1 MNTNYSK
8 LVLRKPDPPSSFQTP
23 YKESSQGSVSKDVRA
38 PMFISLPAFS
48 LSTKART
55 VPKFQT
61 PSQSGISSSVKKR
74 PSSEDLEQESTPV
87 PKSFKSDSGD
97 KDILNRNET
106 GETDTS
112 NCVDIDDSVITLE
125 ESPPHSKS
133 SQGGE
138 NDIDSDTKIGK
149 KKEETENSNDL
160 GNNASVTIFE
170 KSGAKV
176 NTSDMVTQD
185 KNLRENLGNTTEE
198 HKYDFKETDS
208 FRRLVVE
215 QNDDRKDSPMQVSTP
230 SIELRQESDLSK
242 EDENPNNP
250 ATSITTSGGGI
261 NTNSMMSKDSVEVR
275 LTPERDLLNDDDEF
289 DVTGN
294 EDGSKGPATNSDERG
309 REISPGWEMSVF
321 NLSLE
326 DIVSDYGEV
335 SSQRDISSSD
345 LSLNILSRKF
355 DKLASESNTD
365 EIRPEEMDTIKD
377 DRVSDAGSVDFAN
390 GTDSRAEPI
399 TSWFGSSGPLPQ
411 SPTSSVKSFNI
422 SNISFDEYRQ
432 SFRSYSQALW
442 NPRKGSKSVSGIT
455 DHSASREQ
463 EGDSVIRQDEK
474 LVSVFYNSS
483 GLGAAVYHT
492 ESAKL
497 ELLRDVP
504 DNCEEFEM
512 LSMLFYQTEPDK
524 ILMSARQDQDTIKFV
539 KELFSDQTTVC
550 DDQSFLTNPES
561 AASLGSSQKIVL
573 RPSREFSLKHCERRL
588 RSISIPGKKPKSEQ
602 ERDILLSAFI
612 DFSCDN
618 MVRAAGALLNYV
630 DKNYRI
636 VSGDEPDVLFLGPL
650 NLHPILSLDTATLT
664 SLQVFSTSSQL
675 SGSTAGSWNK
685 RREGLSVF
693 TLLNKCSSV
702 VGSRFLRQM
711 LRCPSGEKEVIERRQ
726 HDLEFFCNTAHS
738 SFTQALCESVK
749 KIKNFQRLMKK
760 LSSNTMTKSDWLA
773 IARTL
778 NGIVEI
784 AIHSENCKEEVYVL
798 QNILRYVSDK
808 TYNLRKIFEDI
819 IDFKNSQS
827 EGPLRVNPG
836 VDAKLDEKRR
846 LLNGLSDLMNK
857 VVLEEAPKMPEFMN
871 VFTFCYLPHVGYLIA
886 VSSSQQLKE
895 NVDYKNLP
903 DLEFVFESN
912 NTIHFRNAKT
922 RMLDTTWGDVHQDII
937 KIETI
942 YITRLSE
949 ALLKQRNSLENIVTF
964 CAHLDCLL
972 ALSHV
977 CRERNWVKPE
987 ITVGGDISITDGRHP
1002 LQETTLNNFI
1012 ANDTDMGSQGGRVHF
1027 LTGPNSSGKSV
1038 YMKQVGLIVFLA
1050 HLGCFVPASSASIP
1064 VLDRI
1069 NTRITTTES
1078 ISTGMSSFMC
1088 DINQLTFSLTHLRP
1102 RSLFLVD
1109 EFGKGTSA
1117 QDGASLLAATVS
1129 ILADMDQGAPFSIFS
1144 SHFHSVP
1151 PLVDSDPQPRFLH
1164 MKTEVREDDL
1174 LYYFKLTDGISKFSH
1189 ATKVARMAGLDNNVL
1204 VRAEGILNCIING
1217 DEIVEDRDLVNRNRI
1232 SDTISHLLDMD
1243 PEREEQVDIFLQ
1255 MVKDLYI

>member
-8 LVLRKPDPPSSFQTP
+8 LVLRKPDRPSSFQTP
-23 YKESSQGSVSKDVRA
+23 YKENSQGSVTKDARA
-38 PMFISLPAFS
+38 PLFISLPVLPIS
-48 LSTKART
+48 GKART
-55 VPKFQT
+55 LPKFQT
-61 PSQSGISSSVKKR
+61 PSQSRISSNGNKR
-74 PSSEDLEQESTPV
+74 PSSEELEQESPPA
-87 PKSFKSDSGD
+87 PKSFKSNRGD
-97 KDILNRNET
+97 KDILNRKEE

-112 NCVDIDDSVITLE
+112 NRFGIDNSVITLK
-125 ESPPHSKS
+125 ESPPHSRS
-133 SQGGE
+133 SKGVE
-138 NDIDSDTKIGK
+138 NNIDNDNKTRKKIEEPDT
-149 KKEETENSNDL
+149 SNNL
-160 GNNASVTIFE
+160 GIDASVTIFE
-170 KSGAKV
+170 ESV
-176 NTSDMVTQD
+176 NRFNTSDNVTQD
-185 KNLRENLGNTTEE
+185 KPSIESR
-198 HKYDFKETDS
+198 
-208 FRRLVVE
+208 
-215 QNDDRKDSPMQVSTP
+215 DSPMQVSSP
-230 SIELRQESDLSK
+230 SIELRQETALT
-242 EDENPNNP
+242 EDENPNNL
-250 ATSITTSGGGI
+250 ATSIRI
-261 NTNSMMSKDSVEVR
+261 NEERITDSLISKGSVEVR
-275 LTPERDLLNDDDEF
+275 LTPERLSLNDEF
-289 DVTGN
+289 DVTRN
-294 EDGSKGPATNSDERG
+294 EDGSTVESKHSATNPDEGG
-309 REISPGWEMSVF
+309 REISPGWEVSVF

-326 DIVSDYGEV
+326 DIVSDYGEL
-335 SSQRDISSSD
+335 SSQKDISSSD

-355 DKLASESNTD
+355 DKLASETNTD
-365 EIRPEEMDTIKD
+365 EIKPAKERDTIKD
-377 DRVSDAGSVDFAN
+377 DRVNNAGSVDFTLE
-390 GTDSRAEPI
+390 TDSRADPV
-399 TSWFGSSGPLPQ
+399 TSWFGSTGPLPQ

-432 SFRSYSQALW
+432 SFRSYSQGLW
-442 NPRKGSKSVSGIT
+442 NPRKASKSVSGLT
-455 DHSASREQ
+455 DHSTAREQ
-463 EGDSVIRQDEK
+463 EGDVTVTRPDET

-483 GLGAAVYHT
+483 GLGAAVYHS

-497 ELLRDVP
+497 ELLRDLP

-512 LSMLFYQTEPDK
+512 LSMLCYQTDPDK
-524 ILMSARQDQDTIKFV
+524 ILVSARQDQETIKFV
-539 KELFSDQTTVC
+539 KDLFNDEETVC
-550 DDQSFLTNPES
+550 DNQSSVTNPES
-561 AASLGSSQKIVL
+561 AVSLGSSLRIVL

-588 RSISIPGKKPKSEQ
+588 RSISIPGKKPQSEQ

-612 DFSCDN
+612 DFNCDN

-636 VSGDEPDVLFLGPL
+636 VGSDEPDVLFLGPL
-650 NLHPILSLDTATLT
+650 SLHPILSLDTATLT
-664 SLQVFSTSSQL
+664 SLQIFSTSSQL

-726 HDLEFFCNTAHS
+726 HDLEFFCNPAHS

-760 LSSNTMTKSDWLA
+760 LSSNTMTINDWQA
-773 IARTL
+773 IVRTL

-784 AIHSENCKEEVYVL
+784 AVHSENCKEEVYVL
-798 QNILRYVSDK
+798 QNILYFVSKK
-808 TYNLRKIFEDI
+808 TYNLRRILEQI
-819 IDFKNSQS
+819 IDFKNSQ
-827 EGPLRVNPG
+827 EERTLKVNPG
-836 VDAKLDEKRR
+836 VDADLDEKKR
-846 LLNGLSDLMNK
+846 LLNGLPDLMNK

-886 VSSSQQLKE
+886 VSSSQKLKE

-912 NTIHFRNAKT
+912 NTIHFRNART
-922 RMLDTTWGDVHQDII
+922 RMLDTTVGDVHQDII
-937 KIETI
+937 KMETV
-942 YITRLSE
+942 YTTRLSE
-949 ALLKQRNSLENIVTF
+949 ALLKQRNSLENIVTY

-972 ALSHV
+972 ALSYV

-987 ITVGGDISITDGRHP
+987 ITVGGDISIRDGRHP

-1012 ANDTDMGSQGGRVHF
+1012 ANDTEMGRQGGRVHF

-1129 ILADMDQGAPFSIFS
+1129 ILADMDQAAPFSIFS

-1164 MKTEVREDDL
+1164 MKTEVRENDL

-1189 ATKVARMAGLDNNVL
+1189 ATKVARMAGLDNSVL
-1204 VRAEGILNCIING
+1204 ERAEGILNFIING
-1217 DEIVEDRDLVNRNRI
+1217 GEIVENKDLVNKNRI
-1232 SDTISHLLDMD
+1232 SETISHLLDMD
-1243 PEREEQVDIFLQ
+1243 LESEDQVDIFLQ
-1255 MVKDLYI
+1255 MIKDLDI